1 MSDKEVKIGV
11 ISDTHG
17 RLHPAVFQLF
27 EKVDYIIHAG
37 DIGDADI
44 LIALQA
50 LAPTIAVFGN
60 TDSFDLRDKL
70 QAQASLEIYNHSIKV
85 THIPQFLSRT
95 QFSVNEKYH
104 IYIFGHTH
112 KAKVEK
118 YDHTL
123 ILNPGSAT
131 QSRSKSKPSIALLY
145 LRPHSEPRVEIVELP

>member
-1 MSDKEVKIGV
+1 MPDKEIKIGV

-17 RLHPAVFQLF
+17 RLHPGVFQLF
-27 EKVDYIIHAG
+27 DRVDYIIHAG
-37 DIGDADI
+37 DIGDENI

-60 TDSFDLRDKL
+60 TDSFELRDRL
-70 QAQASLEIYNHSIKV
+70 QAQAGLEIYNHSIKV

-95 QFSVNEKYH
+95 QFSANEKYH

-112 KAKVEK
+112 RAKVEK

-131 QSRSKSKPSIALLY
+131 QSRSKRKPSVALLY
-145 LRPHSEPRVEIVELP
+145 LRPQSEPRVEIVELP